1 MRLPIELEGC
11 NDDPWLCKC
20 ETQLAYHHSVLVR
33 YYVCVVRSGGVFI
46 FYFPSVLKEGTDCRF
61 GSLRSHMLLIPP
73 PINFQSY
80 GSISHSIH
88 HVV

>member
-20 ETQLAYHHSVLVR
+20 ETQLAYHSVLVR

-46 FYFPSVLKEGTDCRF
+46 FYFPSVLKEGSEPEDE
-61 GSLRSHMLLIPP
+61 RSVHKKE
-73 PINFQSY
+73 
-80 GSISHSIH
+80 GARISDATTIYAAD
-88 HVV
+88 VVSQP